1 MGRLN
6 TAAITS
12 LILFVLGGCEAPS
25 GQAAAPRSDA
35 GVGGVGVPAQRG
47 GAPAAWMPST
57 REMLIFGGMDPITND
72 TFSFSQEGAVW
83 RQLAPEQQGPVPAQ
97 RCHHTLTE
105 VPGADQAILFGGFS
119 RSGRFNDT
127 WRFDFDAQAWTELAT
142 SGATPAR
149 RCLHASAFLE
159 SRDELLMFGGIAG
172 GGNRAT
178 DFFADTHVLEV
189 DTGVWTRV
197 DGEGP
202 SAREG
207 PVMFYS
213 DAIDAA
219 FLWGGKAFDHYPT
232 ELWRFDVDA
241 RTWSQIATSGEQ
253 PRGRE
258 DPTYFWNESR
268 GRLTIFSGR
277 NDRDEAFLLEDGY
290 ELDIGTQTW
299 LRIDASTAPS
309 PRWRASVAVDP
320 ERDRGLMFGG
330 WRDFGGTEAFNDT
343 WRYELE
349 TRSWVEIP
357 SN

>member
-1 MGRLN
+1 MGRLK
-6 TAAITS
+6 TAAATLSMS
-12 LILFVLGGCEAPS
+12 LILAGCDTTG
-25 GQAAAPRSDA
+25 GQAAAPGSDA

-47 GAPAAWMPST
+47 GAPGAWMPGAG
-57 REMLIFGGMDPITND
+57 EMLIFGGMDPITND

-105 VPGADQAILFGGFS
+105 VPSADQAILFGGFS
-119 RSGRFNDT
+119 RTGRFNDS
-127 WRFDFDAQAWTELAT
+127 WRFDFDTQAWTQLAT

-149 RCLHASAFLE
+149 RCLHATAFLE
-159 SRDELLMFGGIAG
+159 SRGELLMFGGIAG
-172 GGNRAT
+172 GGNRAA
-178 DFFADTHVLEV
+178 DFFADTHLLDVA
-189 DTGVWTRV
+189 TGVWSRV

-213 DAIDAA
+213 GVTDAA

-241 RTWSQIATSGEQ
+241 QTWSQVATSGEQ

-258 DPTYFWNESR
+258 DPTYFWDESR

-277 NDRDEAFLLEDGY
+277 NDRDQPFLLEDGY
-290 ELDIGTQTW
+290 ELDLGTQTW
-299 LRIDASTAPS
+299 SRIDLGTAPP
-309 PRWRASVAVDP
+309 PRWRASVAVDR

-330 WRDFGGTEAFNDT
+330 WRDFGGADAFNDT
-343 WRYELE
+343 WGYDLNAREW
-349 TRSWVEIP
+349 TRMS
-357 SN
+357 SK